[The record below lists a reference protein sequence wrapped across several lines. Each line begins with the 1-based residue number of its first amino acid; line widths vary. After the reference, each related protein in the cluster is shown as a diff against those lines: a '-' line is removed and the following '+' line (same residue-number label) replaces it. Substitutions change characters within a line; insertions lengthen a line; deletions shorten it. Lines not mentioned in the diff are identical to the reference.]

1 MQELIRQLDA
11 CELTSSRCPTP
22 CLSPSPSL
30 TVSQIRLKERN
41 IAFIQQQQGGSPGP
55 GPGPGT
61 ADNSDVTAAI

>member
-1 MQELIRQLDA
+1 MQELIRHLDA

-55 GPGPGT
+55 GPGT

>member
-41 IAFIQQQQGGSPGP
+41 IAFIQQQQQGGSPGA
-55 GPGPGT
+55 GPD